1 MLMDANQFA
10 DDLSVLALDKVKTV
24 VSAAATI
31 TATMTVRD
39 QVVLITCV
47 GGNAMTI
54 TLPSVKQAKGRI
66 YSLRLIAAG
75 GTAATIQDLGDDAA
89 LSDVTLAAAA
99 AAAVFYSD
107 GFKWCQIYS
116 A

>member
-10 DDLSVLALDKVKTV
+10 DDLSVLALDKVKVIVTSATV
-24 VSAAATI
+24 T
-31 TATMTVRD
+31 TASMTVRD
-39 QVVLITCV
+39 QVVLVTTV
-47 GGNAMTI
+47 GGNALTL

-66 YSLRLIAAG
+66 YSIRLIAAVG
-75 GTAATIQDLGDDAA
+75 SVTIQDLGDDAA
-89 LSDVTLAAAA
+89 LTDVTLAIAA
-99 AAAVFYSD
+99 AAAVLYSD

>member
-10 DDLSVLALDKVKTV
+10 DDLSVLALDKVKVIVTSATV
-24 VSAAATI
+24 T
-31 TATMTVRD
+31 TASMTVRD
-39 QVVLITCV
+39 QVVLVTTV
-47 GGNAMTI
+47 GGNALTL

-66 YSLRLIAAG
+66 YSIRLIAAVG
-75 GTAATIQDLGDDAA
+75 SATIQDLGDDAA